1 MDSHDARGG
10 YLPDDAVEVG
20 KDGESILG
28 NYKGT
33 VVADGYVVYENLSR
47 ARPFRL
53 ANCWAASSRL
63 RTTAGAGCVPIVV
76 EKEWRS
82 STTLDCIRSCCDLG
96 IASNIVELLVTVD
109 AS

>member
-53 ANCWAASSRL
+53 ANCWAHVFRHAED
-63 RTTAGAGCVPIVV
+63 AH
-76 EKEWRS
+76 EK
-82 STTLDCIRSCCDLG
+82 
-96 IASNIVELLVTVD
+96 D
-109 AS
+109 ASPLLWKKNGAPPLHWTVSDHAATSALPRTSSSCW